1 MLIKTTLYIREV
13 LLSPLTQ
20 KLRSMT
26 IKILPK
32 KKVMWGVNLMDRR
45 SFLIGAGSILTT
57 AYLDKAN
64 WYLRN
69 KNSAVPLINSDEAVS
84 EIFFVNTG
92 YEYQLLF
99 DTPELDLPELMTN
112 REALERY
119 CGLNLPK
126 GQITPLSTFR
136 NIYDWFGIRPKELDE
151 YYSDEQFF
159 YDCWARKDSNNA
171 RVYHFLYDLDLFGSE
186 DANGLRRG
194 DLQFI
199 DGYHPGNSYLGV
211 NSNDPITA
219 SLLQARLQELGHKI
233 SVEIVE

>member
-1 MLIKTTLYIREV
+1 
-13 LLSPLTQ
+13 
-20 KLRSMT
+20 
-26 IKILPK
+26 
-32 KKVMWGVNLMDRR
+32 MDRR
-45 SFLIGAGSILTT
+45 SFLIGASSILTT

-69 KNSAVPLINSDEAVS
+69 KNAAIPLANPDEAVS

-119 CGLNLPK
+119 CGFNLPK
-126 GQITPLSTFR
+126 KQITPLSTFR
-136 NIYDWFGIRPKELDE
+136 DIYDCYGIRPKELDE
-151 YYSDEQFF
+151 YYTDEEFF
-159 YDCWARKDSNNA
+159 YELWARRDSNNA
-171 RVYHFLYDLDLFGSE
+171 RVYNFLYDLDLFGSK
-186 DANGLRRG
+186 DADGLRRG

-211 NSNDPITA
+211 NSNDPVTA
-219 SLLQARLQELGHKI
+219 SLLQARLQELGHNI
-233 SVEIVE
+233 SVEIVDKTSS

>member
-1 MLIKTTLYIREV
+1 
-13 LLSPLTQ
+13 
-20 KLRSMT
+20 
-26 IKILPK
+26 
-32 KKVMWGVNLMDRR
+32 MDRR

-136 NIYDWFGIRPKELDE
+136 NIYDYFGIRPKELDE
-151 YYSDEQFF
+151 YYSD
-159 YDCWARKDSNNA
+159 D
-171 RVYHFLYDLDLFGSE
+171 
-186 DANGLRRG
+186 
-194 DLQFI
+194 
-199 DGYHPGNSYLGV
+199 
-211 NSNDPITA
+211 ITM
-219 SLLQARLQELGHKI
+219 S
-233 SVEIVE
+233 

>member
-1 MLIKTTLYIREV
+1 
-13 LLSPLTQ
+13 
-20 KLRSMT
+20 
-26 IKILPK
+26 
-32 KKVMWGVNLMDRR
+32 MDRR
-45 SFLIGAGSILTT
+45 SFLIGASSILTT

-69 KNSAVPLINSDEAVS
+69 KNAAIPLANPDEAVS

-99 DTPELDLPELMTN
+99 DSPELDLPELMTN

-119 CGLNLPK
+119 CGFNLPK
-126 GQITPLSTFR
+126 EQITPLSTFR
-136 NIYDWFGIRPKELDE
+136 DIYDIYGIRPKELDE
-151 YYSDEQFF
+151 YYTDEQFF
-159 YDCWARKDSNNA
+159 YECWARRDSNNA
-171 RVYHFLYDLDLFGSE
+171 RVYNFLYDLDLFGSK

-211 NSNDPITA
+211 NSNDPVTA

-233 SVEIVE
+233 SVEIVDKTSS